1 MNMPERLK
9 YWTAD
14 EVAECVPFES
24 ILGKEAGDALY
35 CKLWQILSEAKN
47 PTPLGGDG
55 SNGTVETPDGRL
67 DEDGPEERGLAAKCG
82 LQSPLAVFQL
92 SATGGYNSYATT
104 TASVVSPVASV
115 GVDGMAIIFLE
126 EGAANLKWIEIEY

>member
-14 EVAECVPFES
+14 QVAECVPFES

-47 PTPLGGDG
+47 STPLGGDG

-67 DEDGPEERGLAAKCG
+67 DEDNDDKAPHWWAK
-82 LQSPLAVFQL
+82 LTPAEQTTIRDAYVSDN
-92 SATGGYNSYATT
+92 GGA
-104 TASVVSPVASV
+104 
-115 GVDGMAIIFLE
+115 
-126 EGAANLKWIEIEY
+126 